1 MLQPTDT
8 ILYIELPN
16 ISTLLDHTESC
27 LGVFH
32 FNWLAK
38 KFCLISNRANI
49 IGCWV
54 FASSCLGWDIT
65 ITSLILRFHDDSQ
78 IPWWQP
84 DYYFCFYSTVFFC
97 LLACVASVSSRVR
110 ARNFLFFALV
120 PVFSTNSRGTACY
133 AGYLFTESI
142 TSLNGVSNNLKMFV
156 YT

>member
-16 ISTLLDHTESC
+16 ISALLDHTESC

-54 FASSCLGWDIT
+54 FASSCLGWDMT

-84 DYYFCFYSTVFFC
+84 DYYFCFYSTVFFG

-110 ARNFLFFALV
+110 ARNFLFFC
-120 PVFSTNSRGTACY
+120 SRSSFLDELARNR
-133 AGYLFTESI
+133 L
-142 TSLNGVSNNLKMFV
+142 LRRLFV
-156 YT
+156 YRKHYVIKRCVKQS

>member
-1 MLQPTDT
+1 MIQPTDT

-54 FASSCLGWDIT
+54 FASSCLGWDMT

-84 DYYFCFYSTVFFC
+84 DYYFCFYSTVFF
-97 LLACVASVSSRVR
+97 LFTSLRSKRFQSSLSAKFPFFCSRSSFLDEL
-110 ARNFLFFALV
+110 ARNRLL
-120 PVFSTNSRGTACY
+120 RR
-133 AGYLFTESI
+133 L
-142 TSLNGVSNNLKMFV
+142 FV
-156 YT
+156 YRKHYVIKRCVKQS

>member
-1 MLQPTDT
+1 MNPSEIHKTISSIIKKGDMKQVKCLKEKFSLRMFSPQNRFFPSAVFWRNSVCDLLILKLFWMLQPTDT

-54 FASSCLGWDIT
+54 FASSCLGWDMT
-65 ITSLILRFHDDSQ
+65 ITSLILRFHDDSLIITFAFTLQ
-78 IPWWQP
+78 
-84 DYYFCFYSTVFFC
+84 FF
-97 LLACVASVSSRVR
+97 
-110 ARNFLFFALV
+110 
-120 PVFSTNSRGTACY
+120 
-133 AGYLFTESI
+133 
-142 TSLNGVSNNLKMFV
+142 FV
-156 YT
+156 Y